1 MKKYL
6 RYLPA
11 AGLILAAVALAGCL
25 ISATFVIHEPIKFT
39 MQNDFYFEQV
49 NLTDNATWEDHGDQV
64 DFIDA
69 VGMVLYITSG
79 EAGNVTFNA
88 YVDKYSGP
96 SSSPSSVPKTATKI
110 ISNLQVP
117 PGKTKITYKQ
127 SLSIITGLDRLK
139 DLVKT
144 GQFDFY
150 ATSSSGL
157 GSSFRVDSGEVVVT
171 FSAHD

>member
-1 MKKYL
+1 MKKHL

-11 AGLILAAVALAGCL
+11 TGLILAMAAIAGCL
-25 ISATFVIHEPIKFT
+25 LSATFVIHEPIKFT
-39 MQNDFYFEQV
+39 MQDNFYFQQV
-49 NLTDNATWEDHGDQV
+49 NLTDNATWEDHGDQI

-79 EAGNVTFNA
+79 EAENVTFNA

-96 SSSPSSVPKTATKI
+96 SSDPSAVPKTATKI
-110 ISNLQVP
+110 INNLQVA
-117 PGKTKITYKQ
+117 PGKTTITYKK

-139 DLVKT
+139 ELVKA

-171 FSAHD
+171 FSASD

>member
-1 MKKYL
+1 MKKYI

-11 AGLILAAVALAGCL
+11 TGLLLAAVIIAGCL
-25 ISATFVIHEPIKFT
+25 LSATFVIREPIKFT
-39 MQNDFYFEQV
+39 MQNDFYFQQV
-49 NLTDNATWEDHGDQV
+49 NLTDNATWKEHGDQI

-79 EAGNVTFNA
+79 ESGNVTFNA

-96 SSSPSSVPKTATKI
+96 SSSPASVPTTATKVI
-110 ISNLQVP
+110 NDLQVP
-117 PGKTKITYKQ
+117 PGKTKITYKK
-127 SLSIITGLDRLK
+127 SLTIITGLDRLK
-139 DLVKT
+139 ALVKA

-150 ATSSSGL
+150 ATSSSGF
-157 GSSFRVDSGEVVVT
+157 GSSFRVDSGEVIVT